1 MNAMK
6 IAIYTL
12 LVLGAS
18 VVWGSCQ
25 RGGDEDTA
33 QVTLRLATRAVT
45 VTEQKGELGNEG
57 IKTLQIFLYRNEGG
71 TYTFYRKEDV
81 PGVDFGRKTVT
92 VKLDDIKLGWYK
104 FYAIANGASVGMES
118 VQQEEGDVATELENL
133 EIEDDG
139 YFPKTAEEITENGLP
154 MAGFTDVKVN
164 NKSVSATI
172 DLCRAVAKLDITLKN
187 ETGTPLTVNEINF
200 GAFGADKAFLFKQEG
215 NDVPAT
221 EYKEIPFN
229 GLNKEIG
236 TDEGY
241 NTANFTFYVYPSAA
255 GQTAYTM
262 GLDAMLGET
271 PKTYE
276 PVPLMDKNDNELT
289 SMPRNTLYKIT
300 AIVDQ
305 DVIRFQNFTV
315 DEWGES
321 HTGGDINIGK
331 NVSEID
337 ER

>member
-200 GAFGADKAFLFKQEG
+200 GEFGADKAFLFKQEG

-236 TDEGY
+236 TEGN
-241 NTANFTFYVYPSAA
+241 NTANFTFYVYPSAV
-255 GQTAYTM
+255 GKGAYTM
-262 GLDAMLGET
+262 GLNTEG
-271 PKTYE
+271 KKYS
-276 PVPLMDKNDNELT
+276 PVSLLHNGRELT
-289 SMPRNTLYKIT
+289 EMQRNTKYEIN
-300 AIVDQ
+300 AVVDL
-305 DVIRFQNFTV
+305 DGIRFRNITV
-315 DEWGES
+315 DDWGYS
-321 HTGGDINIGK
+321 LAGGDINIGDI
-331 NVSEID
+331 NNN
-337 ER
+337 R

>member
-200 GAFGADKAFLFKQEG
+200 GAFGADKAFLFKQESG
-215 NDVPAT
+215 DDVPSEAT
-221 EYKEIPFN
+221 YKTFN
-229 GLNKEIG
+229 FPNLNTPIADGE
-236 TDEGY
+236 EE
-241 NTANFTFYVYPSAA
+241 NFVFYVYPSNVSSN
-255 GQTAYTM
+255 YTI
-262 GLDAMLGET
+262 GLDAVLGENSE
-271 PKTYE
+271 TYP
-276 PVPLMDKNDNELT
+276 PVPLLDADGSELT
-289 SMPRNTLYKIT
+289 EMPRNTLYKIN
-300 AIVDQ
+300 AVVDV
-305 DVIRFQNFTV
+305 DAIRFRDITV
-315 DEWGES
+315 DKWES
-321 HTGGDINIGK
+321 TWSGGDINIG
-331 NVSEID
+331 N
-337 ER
+337 

>member
-33 QVTLRLATRAVT
+33 QVTLRLATRAAT
-45 VTEQKGELGNEG
+45 VTGQEGELGNEG
-57 IKTLQIFLYRNEGG
+57 IKTLQIFLYKQEGG
-71 TYTFYRKEDV
+71 SYGFYRKEGV
-81 PGVDFGRKTVT
+81 TGVDFRSKTVT

-139 YFPKTAEEITENGLP
+139 YFPKDADGIAGNGLP
-154 MAGFTDVKVN
+154 MAGVSGEVRVN
-164 NKSVSATI
+164 SKSVSTTI
-172 DLCRAVAKLDITLKN
+172 PLYRAVAKLDIILKN

-200 GAFGADKAFLFKQEG
+200 GAFGANKAFLFKQEG

-236 TDEGY
+236 TDEEH

-255 GQTAYTM
+255 GKEAYTM
-262 GLDAMLGET
+262 GLNTEG
-271 PKTYE
+271 KKYS
-276 PVPLMDKNDNELT
+276 PVSLLHNGRELT
-289 SMPRNTLYKIT
+289 AMQRNTKYEIN
-300 AIVDQ
+300 AIVDL
-305 DVIRFQNFTV
+305 DGIRFRNITV
-315 DEWGES
+315 DDWGYS
-321 HTGGDINIGK
+321 LAGGDINIGDI
-331 NVSEID
+331 NNN
-337 ER
+337 R

>member
-33 QVTLRLATRAVT
+33 QVTLRLATRAAT
-45 VTEQKGELGNEG
+45 VTDQDGNLGDEG
-57 IKTLQIFLYRNEGG
+57 IKTLQIFLYKQEGG
-71 TYTFYRKEDV
+71 SYAFYRKDV
-81 PGVDFGRKTVT
+81 VKVTKTESGTVT
-92 VKLDDIKLGWYK
+92 VELDDIQLGFYR
-104 FYAIANGASVGMES
+104 FYAVANGESVGLGSIE
-118 VQQEEGDVATELENL
+118 ENL
-133 EIEDDG
+133 PENNLKGKVIINND

-172 DLCRAVAKLDITLKN
+172 DLYRAVAKLDITLTN

-200 GAFGADKAFLFKQEG
+200 GEFGADKAFLFKQEG

-236 TDEGY
+236 TEGN
-241 NTANFTFYVYPSAA
+241 NTANFTFYVYPSAV
-255 GQTAYTM
+255 GKGAYTM
-262 GLDAMLGET
+262 GLNTEG
-271 PKTYE
+271 KKYS
-276 PVPLMDKNDNELT
+276 PVSLLHNGRELT
-289 SMPRNTLYKIT
+289 EMQRNTKYEIN
-300 AIVDQ
+300 AVVDL
-305 DVIRFQNFTV
+305 DGIRFRNITV
-315 DEWGES
+315 DDWGYS
-321 HTGGDINIGK
+321 LAGGDINIGDI
-331 NVSEID
+331 NNN
-337 ER
+337 R